1 MLSLILEGKI
11 TQRIG
16 KGLRAYFKPTGGR
29 IRLEGAGSGGYA
41 VYRRRVKAVRRLLR
55 EEDALA
61 KRSLLGIV
69 IILGL
74 WSSPGQ
80 AGDRDLTP
88 REIYELDS
96 PAVVMIIGYSNS
108 GQRGSGGTGSI
119 IQQDGFVLTNAH
131 VVIEEQTGKPYPRL
145 TVYLKPDRVSGDP
158 KTDLS
163 RSGKGR
169 VVAFSQSLDLALLKL
184 DGLPGPFPVL
194 ELDDS
199 DRIEIGDR
207 VVAIGH
213 PEQGGLW
220 TLTTGTI
227 SAQFENFNATKGKSV
242 FQTETGLNRGN
253 SGGPLLDTDG
263 RIIGINTA
271 IVRLASDG
279 QPITSISFSLKSNVA
294 KRWLRDQGVSF
305 QEMPTSDKAALD
317 KSANRSTPLPG
328 DQTTSPENPSA
339 VPLIASPSSPI
350 SASSRPYNLDRLI
363 SERSRAEADL
373 EEMIK
378 EMRSKFRER

>member
-1 MLSLILEGKI
+1 MACGEEGILP
-11 TQRIG
+11 T
-16 KGLRAYFKPTGGR
+16 RA
-29 IRLEGAGSGGYA
+29 
-41 VYRRRVKAVRRLLR
+41 LLTI
-55 EEDALA
+55 AM
-61 KRSLLGIV
+61 
-69 IILGL
+69 ILGM
-74 WSSPGQ
+74 WPSPTL
-80 AGDRDLTP
+80 ANNHDLTP
-88 REIYELDS
+88 REIYELDA

-119 IQQDGFVLTNAH
+119 IQQDGYVLTNAH

-145 TVYLKPDRVSGDP
+145 TVYLKPDHVSGDP

-163 RSGKGR
+163 RSVKGR
-169 VVAFSQSLDLALLKL
+169 VVAFSQPLDLALLKL

-199 DRIEIGDR
+199 DRIAIGDR

-253 SGGPLLDTDG
+253 SGGPLLDTAG
-263 RIIGINTA
+263 RMVGINTA
-271 IVRLASDG
+271 IARLSSDG
-279 QPITSISFSLKSNVA
+279 LPITSISFSLKSNVA
-294 KRWLRDQGVSF
+294 KQWLRDQGASF
-305 QEMPTSDKAALD
+305 RQIPPSDRPAVDKAAT
-317 KSANRSTPLPG
+317 RSTPLPG
-328 DQTTSPENPSA
+328 EPAVQPDNPAAASTN
-339 VPLIASPSSPI
+339 VSPSSPV
-350 SASSRPYNLDRLI
+350 AAAARPYNLDRLI

-373 EEMIK
+373 EDMIK
-378 EMRSKFRER
+378 EMRGKFSGR

>member
-1 MLSLILEGKI
+1 MPTPLLFSLM
-11 TQRIG
+11 
-16 KGLRAYFKPTGGR
+16 
-29 IRLEGAGSGGYA
+29 
-41 VYRRRVKAVRRLLR
+41 
-55 EEDALA
+55 
-61 KRSLLGIV
+61 

-74 WSSPGQ
+74 GPGLGL
-80 AGDRDLTP
+80 AADHDLTP

-96 PAVVMIIGYSNS
+96 PAVLMIIGYSNS

-119 IQQDGFVLTNAH
+119 IQQDGLVLTNAH
-131 VVIEEQTGKPYPRL
+131 VVIEDQTGKPYPRL
-145 TVYLKPDRVSGDP
+145 TIYLKPDRVSGDP
-158 KTDLS
+158 KADLS
-163 RSGKGR
+163 RSAKGR
-169 VVAFSQSLDLALLKL
+169 VVAFSQPLDLALLKL
-184 DGLPGPFPVL
+184 DGPPGPFPVL

-263 RIIGINTA
+263 RMVGINTA
-271 IVRLASDG
+271 IARVSSDG
-279 QPITSISFSLKSNVA
+279 LPITSISFSLKSNVA
-294 KRWLRDQGVSF
+294 KSWLRDQGVSF
-305 QEMPTSDKAALD
+305 QEMPASNRSASNTSA
-317 KSANRSTPLPG
+317 SRSTPLPG
-328 DQTTSPENPSA
+328 EPTALSENPSPA
-339 VPLIASPSSPI
+339 PKVVSPSSPL

-373 EEMIK
+373 EDMIK
-378 EMRSKFRER
+378 EMRGKFSGR